1 MSKVQSRLHLAR
13 WFPFLAWPRPD
24 VRLMRGEVIAGLTV
38 SLIIVPQ
45 SVAYAALAGMPL
57 VTGIY
62 AAFLPALIAVLW
74 SASPRLSVG
83 ATALTSLLVM
93 ASLSGL
99 AEPGSAE
106 WVSLAVWL
114 AMLSGLMQLSLG
126 LWRFGWILSLVSA
139 PVLSGFTQAA
149 TVLIILSQLPPLL
162 GLRASWASLLEA
174 PHLDIATTAFGLGSL
189 ALLWAG
195 RTLAPRFPMVMLVV
209 IGGGVISYLS
219 GYAARGGAIVGLLP
233 SGLPGFHWPIPP
245 GWSTLGSLV
254 VPAMVITLVS
264 FLETASSAKVENQS
278 VGKPWND
285 NQDLIA
291 QGLAKLASGLT
302 GGFPTSSSFS
312 RSAINLYAGAQTG
325 WATLV
330 TVLMVLMVLLWLTP
344 ALYYVPSPV
353 LAAVVVA
360 AVSSLFQPS
369 RFIRLWRVLRV
380 EAFTMGVTFL
390 VTLVTAPRIYWGV
403 LAGVM
408 VSLIVFLHQRLHPR
422 IIEVGQHPDG
432 SLRDRHLWKLP
443 PLADN
448 MYALRM
454 DAELDFAAASSFER
468 NVSEYLLAHPQTRHV
483 CLFAQP
489 INRIDA
495 TGVEVFSA
503 LRTSLAAQG
512 VTLHISGMKLP
523 VEQVLIR
530 AGQLHASPL
539 LKLYR
544 TDADAIANL
553 VRTAPQGPEPEQT
566 ASGQSE

>member
-1 MSKVQSRLHLAR
+1 MSRLAR

-24 VRLMRGEVIAGLTV
+24 VHLMRGEILAGVTV

-62 AAFLPALIAVLW
+62 ASFLPALVAVLW
-74 SASPRLSVG
+74 SGSPRLSVG
-83 ATALTSLLVM
+83 PTALTSLLVA

-99 AEPGSAE
+99 AEPGSAP
-106 WVSLAVWL
+106 WVAMAVWL
-114 AMLSGLMQLSLG
+114 ALLSGLMQLALG
-126 LWRFGWILSLVSA
+126 VWRFAWILNLVSA

-149 TVLIILSQLPPLL
+149 TVLIVLSQLPSLT
-162 GLRASWASLLEA
+162 GLRGNWSSVLQGPQVDAAA
-174 PHLDIATTAFGLGSL
+174 TAFGLGSL
-189 ALLWAG
+189 ALLVAG
-195 RTLAPRFPMVMLVV
+195 RALTPRMPTVMLVV
-209 IGGGVISYLS
+209 IGAGGISYFS
-219 GYAARGGAIVGLLP
+219 GYAAQGGAVIGSLP
-233 SGLPGFHWPIPP
+233 SGLPGLYWPGVP
-245 GWSTLGSLV
+245 GWSTLSALL

-264 FLETASSAKVENQS
+264 FLETASSAKVENLS
-278 VGKPWND
+278 VRKPWND

-302 GGFPTSSSFS
+302 GSFPTSSSFS
-312 RSAINLYAGAQTG
+312 RSAINLYAGAKTG

-330 TVLMVLMVLLWLTP
+330 TVLMVLVVLLCLTP

-360 AVSSLFQPS
+360 AVSSLFQPA
-369 RFIRLWRVLRV
+369 RFVRLWQVLPV
-380 EAFTMGVTFL
+380 EALTMAVTFA

-408 VSLIVFLHQRLHPR
+408 VSLIAFLHQRLHPR
-422 IIEVGQHPDG
+422 IIEVGLHPDG

-443 PLADN
+443 PLADH

-468 NVSEYLLAHPQTRHV
+468 NISEYLIAHPDTRDV
-483 CLFAQP
+483 CLFAHP

-495 TGVEVFSA
+495 TGVEAFA
-503 LRTSLAAQG
+503 GLRATLAAQG
-512 VTLHISGMKLP
+512 ITLHISGMKLP
-523 VEQVLIR
+523 VEQVLSR
-530 AGQLHASPL
+530 AGQLHGSTL
-539 LKLYR
+539 LRLYR
-544 TDADAIANL
+544 TDAETIANL
-553 VRTAPQGPEPEQT
+553 GGDNAVTVTTPE
-566 ASGQSE
+566 ARN